1 MNVEP
6 GEWFPDLK
14 LSRICLPVSAALHLR
29 SWGGWRWRKGKKRT
43 VSLGSRMGWG
53 TGHSIQKQDLC
64 MRHGE
69 KPRQN
74 ANKLTVYLG
83 VWHNCK
89 NTNQAL
95 VMEVYDI
102 IVSAWN
108 LAEYCPI
115 CFNERMKQFLLS
127 WIKPASILFCCYAQ
141 EDRRV
146 GRKAKNLTIT
156 VKGMKLCCCESVL
169 MNSSTGS
176 LHNEL
181 HFEGLF

>member
-29 SWGGWRWRKGKKRT
+29 SWGGWWWRKGKKRT
-43 VSLGSRMGWG
+43 VSLGSSMGWG
-53 TGHSIQKQDLC
+53 TGHSIQKQHLC

-74 ANKLTVYLG
+74 ASKSTVYLG
-83 VWHNCK
+83 VWQNCK

-108 LAEYCPI
+108 LPEYCPI
-115 CFNERMKQFLLS
+115 CFNERLNQF
-127 WIKPASILFCCYAQ
+127 AILNKTCFH
-141 EDRRV
+141 
-146 GRKAKNLTIT
+146 
-156 VKGMKLCCCESVL
+156 SVL
-169 MNSSTGS
+169 LWCTGRHKGEKKSKKMDHHSERHEALLLWVSS
-176 LHNEL
+176 NEQ
-181 HFEGLF
+181 